1 MSWFKR
7 KKEGITTSTSEK
19 KETPEGL
26 WIHCSN
32 CKTLYTT
39 DDFAKNNFVCDR
51 CSNHERIS
59 ADDYFHIIFDKSE
72 FTELDADL
80 TSGDPLE
87 FEDTKKYT
95 DRLVATKKS
104 TGLKDAVRT
113 AKGKLDGMDFVI
125 AAMDFSFIGGS
136 MGSVMG
142 EKIARAIDDFNKH
155 QLVDVMIVGR
165 GGGSLEDLFC
175 FNERVVADAIFRSNI
190 PIISACGHETDFT
203 IADFCAD
210 VRAPT
215 PSSAAELVVVDK
227 LLVQNQ
233 LNRLKESISKGAFTH
248 LKNCK
253 TALHKIASC
262 RAFASPY
269 SMLSIFIQNVDHIT
283 QNIDKSMVR
292 STQIR
297 RSFIKEKRKT
307 LLLFSPMA
315 KIKALKEKIEAI
327 KEHLFSVN
335 PNNLVKKGYC
345 LLFKDQTKQLITSLS
360 QLQAHDKVQI
370 KVRDGEALATIENL
384 KEISL

>member
-1 MSWFKR
+1 VIKDIINVLSR
-7 KKEGITTSTSEK
+7 RY
-19 KETPEGL
+19 P
-26 WIHCSN
+26 
-32 CKTLYTT
+32 
-39 DDFAKNNFVCDR
+39 NFQLIL
-51 CSNHERIS
+51 N
-59 ADDYFHIIFDKSE
+59 
-72 FTELDADL
+72 
-80 TSGDPLE
+80 P
-87 FEDTKKYT
+87 
-95 DRLVATKKS
+95 VAVQ
-104 TGLKDAVRT
+104 GVGAE
-113 AKGKLDGMDFVI
+113 I
-125 AAMDFSFIGGS
+125 
-136 MGSVMG
+136 
-142 EKIARAIDDFNKH
+142 EIARAIDDFNKH